1 MYQSDDAY
9 GVDANRDA
17 TDDNDADDNTAG
29 AGDADDD
36 AAAAGENLIV
46 NFSPGGSDHP
56 GYQPQW
62 RSKTFSHLKHHHH
75 RHLLHYHWHDCH
87 FMWFSVGTV

>member
-29 AGDADDD
+29 AG
-36 AAAAGENLIV
+36 ENLIV

-56 GYQPQW
+56 GHQPQ
-62 RSKTFSHLKHHHH
+62 
-75 RHLLHYHWHDCH
+75 
-87 FMWFSVGTV
+87 